1 MRGGTVVC
9 GFSQGCFSFVCFI
22 TSSSHFHHLISSE
35 NVIRNTT
42 EKILTLTFNI
52 ILKVIRKGRGSQ
64 LVDQV
69 RHPTADHQPLQLLWT
84 VQLTLLPLLQ
94 KSSVKID
101 QEHPV
106 SNSTPCFT
114 SCTSIDSCLV

>member
-9 GFSQGCFSFVCFI
+9 GFSQGCFPFVCFI
-22 TSSSHFHHLISSE
+22 TSSSHFHRLISSE

-42 EKILTLTFNI
+42 KKILTLTFNI
-52 ILKVIRKGRGSQ
+52 ILKVIRKGRRSQ

-69 RHPTADHQPLQLLWT
+69 RHPTADHQLLQLLWT

-106 SNSTPCFT
+106 RNSTPCFT
-114 SCTSIDSCLV
+114 SCTFIDSCLV